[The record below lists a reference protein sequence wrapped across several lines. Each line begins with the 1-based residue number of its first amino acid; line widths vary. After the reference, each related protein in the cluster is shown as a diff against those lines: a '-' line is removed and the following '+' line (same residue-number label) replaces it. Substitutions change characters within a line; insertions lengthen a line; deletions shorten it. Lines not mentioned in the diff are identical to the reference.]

1 MKQFHFNYQN
11 IALLRKEL
19 QKIKMWSSSAMT
31 SHIVFQI
38 LTDILDKKTIGAI
51 CSEIEKEL
59 PEAEYFGCSTNGN
72 IINGAFDG
80 TPVSIVCTLF
90 EYPSTK
96 TEFFQ
101 YELTAETSDFVAE
114 DLLLKISERPWIKA
128 VELLTTI
135 RGMSMTGFCEKLGK
149 SSPDIQIFG
158 GGAFNGQ
165 VDSDDACVFSKQGG
179 WLERGV
185 VFMLVGGND
194 FYVTSTYITGWKPLG
209 KYLRVTKA
217 KGNIL
222 YELDGEPAYSVY
234 YKYLNICNDLHFFAN
249 SLEFPFFYEHN
260 GISLLRAPSS
270 SNADGS
276 LTMTSDIEENVT
288 ARLAYGDPW
297 TILDSVKHEGQKIAD
312 FCPEIIQIFSCAAR
326 RTFWGI
332 SEISKESMPFQNV
345 APTSGFYTSGE
356 FLRTDGFVNQHNVT
370 LVVAG
375 MREGEPINKPVK
387 MEVDTED
394 FAGSVSLISRLANYI
409 NAAFHELE
417 FIALRDGMTKL
428 FNRSE
433 IQRIITERLESGK
446 PMSLVMLDID
456 NFKSVNDTFGHKEGD
471 NVIIGL
477 ASLLKSTAVKQNG
490 SAGRWGGEEFMLFL
504 PYELETA
511 EKTAG
516 EICKGFSDIC
526 FEKAGHNTV
535 SIGVTQAIPDES
547 VDTLLL
553 RVDTA
558 LYEAKHTGKNR
569 YVVK

>member
-1 MKQFHFNYQN
+1 
-11 IALLRKEL
+11 
-19 QKIKMWSSSAMT
+19 
-31 SHIVFQI
+31 
-38 LTDILDKKTIGAI
+38 
-51 CSEIEKEL
+51 
-59 PEAEYFGCSTNGN
+59 
-72 IINGAFDG
+72 
-80 TPVSIVCTLF
+80 
-90 EYPSTK
+90 
-96 TEFFQ
+96 
-101 YELTAETSDFVAE
+101 
-114 DLLLKISERPWIKA
+114 
-128 VELLTTI
+128 
-135 RGMSMTGFCEKLGK
+135 
-149 SSPDIQIFG
+149 
-158 GGAFNGQ
+158 
-165 VDSDDACVFSKQGG
+165 
-179 WLERGV
+179 
-185 VFMLVGGND
+185 
-194 FYVTSTYITGWKPLG
+194 
-209 KYLRVTKA
+209 
-217 KGNIL
+217 
-222 YELDGEPAYSVY
+222 
-234 YKYLNICNDLHFFAN
+234 
-249 SLEFPFFYEHN
+249 
-260 GISLLRAPSS
+260 
-270 SNADGS
+270 
-276 LTMTSDIEENVT
+276 
-288 ARLAYGDPW
+288 
-297 TILDSVKHEGQKIAD
+297 
-312 FCPEIIQIFSCAAR
+312 
-326 RTFWGI
+326 
-332 SEISKESMPFQNV
+332 
-345 APTSGFYTSGE
+345 
-356 FLRTDGFVNQHNVT
+356 
-370 LVVAG
+370 